1 MNRSKINDQ
10 ENMIKNLVN
19 DNFMMREDMNLQRM
33 MINSLRKQLQFML
46 FLEIGVG
53 VGNTI
58 PSAMHS
64 DDFSSDLYEL
74 ESRSSSEERFNL
86 KL

>member
-46 FLEIGVG
+46 FLEIGG
-53 VGNTI
+53 WSWKHNT
-58 PSAMHS
+58 
-64 DDFSSDLYEL
+64 
-74 ESRSSSEERFNL
+74 
-86 KL
+86 